1 MTQISWMK
9 THLNWN
15 LWNDLTLEDDPN
27 KFYIGKIKGTISILS
42 RKGLNIVCVCVC
54 VCTCAYEITGG
65 AGRMSSSPRMQ

>member
-1 MTQISWMK
+1 MK

-15 LWNDLTLEDDPN
+15 LWNDLTLEGDPN

-54 VCTCAYEITGG
+54 ARVHMRLLEELEE
-65 AGRMSSSPRMQ
+65 